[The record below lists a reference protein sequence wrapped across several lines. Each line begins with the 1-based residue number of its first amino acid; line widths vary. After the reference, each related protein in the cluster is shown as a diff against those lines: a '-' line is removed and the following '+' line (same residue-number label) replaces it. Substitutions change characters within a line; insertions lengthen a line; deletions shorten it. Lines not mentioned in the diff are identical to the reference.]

1 MKELD
6 NYLLMIGDYRKYLL
20 SGKSSQK
27 VLGDEDNLSKMN
39 IPKLR
44 FKGFSGEWQA
54 SELGDVAR
62 ISSGGTPS
70 RGKPEYWG
78 GDIPWVTTSLID
90 FNIIEKAEEY
100 ITDEGLK
107 NSSAKLFPKNTLL
120 MAMYGQGKTRGKIA
134 ILGFEATT
142 NQACAAIILDESIV
156 SGLFVFHNLFGR
168 YNEIRDLSN
177 AGGQENLSAGLI
189 KSISINF
196 PESPE
201 QTKIADF
208 LTAIDNRISQ
218 LSQKCDGLAQYKK
231 GVMQKIFSQ
240 ELRFKDEQGR
250 AFPAWEWKNGNF
262 IFENISDRNHKS
274 DLPVLAITQEFG
286 AIPRNMI
293 DFKISVMDSSIENY
307 KVVRVGEFIISL
319 RSFQGGIEYAN
330 YEGICSPAYV
340 VLRPIIEINTGFFK
354 NYLKTENYIRSLQKN
369 LEGIRDGKMIS
380 FKYFSEVK
388 LPYPCIAEQAKI
400 AGFLGAVDEKISQAQ
415 AQRDAMKQYKQ
426 GLLQQMFV

>member
-1 MKELD
+1 MK
-6 NYLLMIGDYRKYLL
+6 N
-20 SGKSSQK
+20 
-27 VLGDEDNLSKMN
+27 V
-39 IPKLR
+39 PKLR
-44 FKGFSGEWQA
+44 FKEFSGKWQA

-177 AGGQENLSAGLI
+177 AGGQENLSSGLI

-208 LTAIDNRISQ
+208 LTAIDDRISQ
-218 LSQKCDGLAQYKK
+218 LAQKCDGLAQYKK

-250 AFPAWEWKNGNF
+250 AFPAWEEKRLGDLGEF
-262 IFENISDRNHKS
+262 LRGGALSKS
-274 DLPVLAITQEFG
+274 DLSL
-286 AIPRNMI
+286 
-293 DFKISVMDSSIENY
+293 D
-307 KVVRVGEFIISL
+307 GEFECIHYGEL
-319 RSFQGGIEYAN
+319 FTL
-330 YEGICSPAYV
+330 YV
-340 VLRPIIEINTGFFK
+340 EV
-354 NYLKTENYIRSLQKN
+354 IRSVRSKTNIIGATKSKYGDILMPSSDVTPSGLAKACCLLKSDVVIGGDINVIRVNSSVFPEFLSYLLNFEKEKIIQLVSGTTVKHIYIKDIKTIKLEIPKN
-369 LEGIRDGKMIS
+369 L
-380 FKYFSEVK
+380 
-388 LPYPCIAEQAKI
+388 AEQEKI
-400 AGFLGAVDEKISQAQ
+400 AGFLAAVDEKISQAQ
-415 AQRDAMKQYKQ
+415 AQLAALKQYKQ